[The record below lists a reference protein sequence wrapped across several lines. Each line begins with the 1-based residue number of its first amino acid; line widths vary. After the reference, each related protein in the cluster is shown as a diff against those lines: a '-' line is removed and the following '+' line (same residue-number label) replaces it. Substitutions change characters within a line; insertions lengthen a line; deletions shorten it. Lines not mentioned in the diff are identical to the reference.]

1 MDNDLFVLGRGAGL
15 NFSEILNT
23 AIAALLGVPYEEK
36 DLLRKKRYHLEE
48 KIRGRYA
55 AESRA
60 IAAEKATK
68 EAEKMREQEEEQKQE
83 RLWAAITRA
92 ITGLEAVAFG
102 RLPEFDRHG
111 DYYDFWERI
120 AAAAS
125 VLAGCEVSVSA
136 VQEVVRR
143 GRTRG

>member
-1 MDNDLFVLGRGAGL
+1 M
-15 NFSEILNT
+15 LNT
-23 AIAALLGVPYEEK
+23 AIAALLDVPYEEK

-48 KIRGRYA
+48 KIRDRYA
-55 AESRA
+55 AEARVIEAEHASEEAIRGA
-60 IAAEKATK
+60 IA
-68 EAEKMREQEEEQKQE
+68 
-83 RLWAAITRA
+83 
-92 ITGLEAVAFG
+92 GLEAVAFG

-125 VLAGCEVSVSA
+125 DLAGCEVGVAA

-143 GRTRG
+143 GRAK

>member
-1 MDNDLFVLGRGAGL
+1 VDNDLFVLGRGAGL

-23 AIAALLGVPYEEK
+23 AIAALLDVPYEEK

-48 KIRGRYA
+48 KIRDRYA
-55 AESRA
+55 AEARV
-60 IAAEKATK
+60 I
-68 EAEKMREQEEEQKQE
+68 EAEHASEEAVKVKEQEEEQKQE
-83 RLWAAITRA
+83 RIEEAIRGA
-92 ITGLEAVAFG
+92 IAGLEAVAFG

-125 VLAGCEVSVSA
+125 DLAGCEVGVAA

-143 GRTRG
+143 GRAK

>member
-1 MDNDLFVLGRGAGL
+1 V
-15 NFSEILNT
+15 LNT
-23 AIAALLGVPYEEK
+23 AIAALLNVPYEEK

-48 KIRGRYA
+48 KIRDRYA
-55 AESRA
+55 AEARV
-60 IAAEKATK
+60 I
-68 EAEKMREQEEEQKQE
+68 EAEHASEEAVKVKEREDEKKQE
-83 RLWAAITRA
+83 RIEEGIRQSLDGLTAI
-92 ITGLEAVAFG
+92 AFG

-111 DYYDFWERI
+111 DYYDFWDRL

-125 VLAGCEVSVSA
+125 DLAGCEVSVSA